1 MLVALLAWLVY
12 SLVWKILYDFSDVKL
27 TYAVTQI
34 MTLCLSAATTVISLG
49 LELTCNRRRLKKVM
63 LKLAHVDKIL
73 MPDTN
78 YMHKKMSCFVVF
90 ELVIFVFLLLA
101 RHGYELW
108 SRGGKEHVNVIIR
121 FVIHFM
127 STVMIVQFV
136 SFIHVLKQRF
146 RCVNR
151 QLSLLGGIE
160 DRGSGLEIVK
170 LGFIQHRFGVTTS
183 QNTTVVPHADDIQSS
198 KSHEQGSAATSI
210 FISDT
215 ETGHLPSTS
224 SSSKFRSQCRPHDVA
239 NIHTLRC
246 IHTILY
252 DIGGLVNS
260 VYGLQLLLAMA
271 YIFMS
276 VVKYFHVIMIS
287 QQDQLSSFRVN
298 GVVPL
303 MCVVSIHIANVLWVT
318 ASCNAACFEACR
330 TTTLV
335 NKFLL
340 IQPLS
345 SDVSDQLERFSQQ
358 LLHSKLQFTAF
369 GFFNLDFT
377 FLYGFVGGATT
388 YIVILLQF
396 Q

>member
-1 MLVALLAWLVY
+1 V
-12 SLVWKILYDFSDVKL
+12 
-27 TYAVTQI
+27 
-34 MTLCLSAATTVISLG
+34 
-49 LELTCNRRRLKKVM
+49 
-63 LKLAHVDKIL
+63 
-73 MPDTN
+73 
-78 YMHKKMSCFVVF
+78 
-90 ELVIFVFLLLA
+90 
-101 RHGYELW
+101 
-108 SRGGKEHVNVIIR
+108 
-121 FVIHFM
+121 
-127 STVMIVQFV
+127 
-136 SFIHVLKQRF
+136 
-146 RCVNR
+146 
-151 QLSLLGGIE
+151 
-160 DRGSGLEIVK
+160 
-170 LGFIQHRFGVTTS
+170 QHRSGVNTS
-183 QNTTVVPHADDIQSS
+183 QNTAVVPRADDAQSS
-198 KSHEQGSAATSI
+198 KSHEQGSAANSV

-215 ETGHLPSTS
+215 GTGQLPSTS
-224 SSSKFRSQCRPHDVA
+224 STSKFGTHCRPHDVA

-246 IHTILY
+246 IHTILH
-252 DIGGLVNS
+252 DIGGLVDS

-276 VVKYFHVIMIS
+276 VVKYFHVVMIS

-298 GVVPL
+298 GIVPL

-318 ASCNAACFEACR
+318 ASCNSACSEACH

-345 SDVSDQLERFSQQ
+345 SDVLAELERFSQQ

-369 GFFNLDFT
+369 GFFSLDFT